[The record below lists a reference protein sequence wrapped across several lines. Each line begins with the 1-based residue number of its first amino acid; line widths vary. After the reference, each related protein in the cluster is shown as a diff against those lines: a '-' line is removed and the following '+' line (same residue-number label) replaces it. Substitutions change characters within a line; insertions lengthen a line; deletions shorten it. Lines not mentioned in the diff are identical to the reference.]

1 MSTERT
7 LERRDARAAEKLAQ
21 RPQIAPFVD
30 IYESKEEIL
39 VVADLPGV
47 TQEGL
52 SIHLEKG
59 ELAFEARRA
68 DAADVGPG
76 TDVAGLPDYRRSFV
90 LPQGIEIDKI
100 VADLKEGLLKIHLP
114 KAAALKPRQIPIRA
128 S

>member
-7 LERRDARAAEKLAQ
+7 LNRREDGAAEKLAQ

-30 IYESKEEIL
+30 IYENKDEIL

-47 TQEGL
+47 TQDGL
-52 SIHLEKG
+52 SIHQEKG

-76 TDVAGLPDYRRSFV
+76 TDVGGLPDYRRSFV

-100 VADLKEGLLKIHLP
+100 VADLKDGLLKIHLP
-114 KAAALKPRQIPIRA
+114 KASALKPRQIPIRA